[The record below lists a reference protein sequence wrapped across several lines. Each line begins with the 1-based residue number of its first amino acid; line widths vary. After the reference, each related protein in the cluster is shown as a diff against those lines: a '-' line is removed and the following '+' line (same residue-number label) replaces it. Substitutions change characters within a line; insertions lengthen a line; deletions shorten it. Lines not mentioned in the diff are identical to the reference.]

1 MHLREKR
8 FNAPFHLKLDENFCG
23 AAQVGKINF
32 KIILL
37 TQINQLSKFIMNY
50 NAMNSKFFSFALL
63 FKWEFISRDARD
75 DEEADTKN
83 LRGRWVIGH
92 HIRALC
98 FARIEFALGEWRISA
113 KS

>member
-8 FNAPFHLKLDENFCG
+8 FNASFHLKLDENFCG
-23 AAQVGKINF
+23 AAQVGTNE
-32 KIILL
+32 LL
-37 TQINQLSKFIMNY
+37 KFIMNY

-63 FKWEFISRDARD
+63 FKWEFISRDAWD